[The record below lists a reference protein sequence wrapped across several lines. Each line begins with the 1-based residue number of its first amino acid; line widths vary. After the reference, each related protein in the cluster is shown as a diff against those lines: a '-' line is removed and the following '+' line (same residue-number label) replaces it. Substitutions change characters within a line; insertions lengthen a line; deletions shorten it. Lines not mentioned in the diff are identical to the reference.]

1 MKERH
6 STRRLSL
13 AAALAGGLLAAGC
26 VAEEDETFG
35 NPPLPSEEDDL
46 VGETGG
52 KADTG
57 YMSSLATELEGEF
70 AGEVLL
76 DVSAMTEAE
85 RTDYLTRLQNTP
97 YEMKNLVMDQVKLSK
112 NKLNTEK
119 LHMNLYTDKV
129 EAQSIVLEGTTIRIA
144 YRVRLESV
152 VSHEELQAAGLS
164 IEQILANPVT
174 TLRLPADPR
183 QLFTRVG
190 ERCATGFDPGSLADY
205 NYFYYFDPAKEGC
218 DLPMV
223 DATFTVSSLA
233 PPAQTTYPEYDRLR
247 ADNKVEVFVVF
258 NAAEH
263 AAEVSA
269 NDWGVTEWRQ
279 FQRELSA
286 RGFRKTADLAPG
298 ERWTRVKAGVEEIID
313 VVSPYDMHS
322 VADSDALFRRGIAEH
337 EVILYN
343 GHSFYGS
350 LNVLR
355 DCSVYPPDKY
365 QIIYMGS
372 CWSYEYYTRQVFECK
387 KTESDPTGWALADVV
402 NDTES
407 GWFHNNAEFSRI
419 LLTNLFAGVETGGK
433 DGNRYYTWFNIVSAM
448 NEHAINI
455 WRSWGTKTH
464 EIMGVS
470 GVRNNR
476 YDPEA
481 RPGGE
486 GARYEMGTT
495 TPIPDNDAAG
505 IESELVVP
513 NSVRPS
519 RITLALNI
527 RHTYVGD
534 LRIVLRR
541 NGVEVPVAQPDRGA
555 WEDDIVGE
563 FEITDVR
570 LLGQDAAGSWFLRVA
585 DTAAADIG
593 TLESWSLTLV
603 P

>member
-1 MKERH
+1 MLERH
-6 STRRLSL
+6 GRRRL
-13 AAALAGGLLAAGC
+13 AAATAGMLAALAAGC
-26 VAEEDETFG
+26 VMDEGETFG
-35 NPPLPSEEDDL
+35 NPELPSEDEDL
-46 VGETGG
+46 VGATGG

-70 AGEVLL
+70 AGQVLL
-76 DVSAMTEAE
+76 DVTAMSETERA
-85 RTDYLTRLQNTP
+85 DYLARLQGTS
-97 YEMKNLVMDQVKLSK
+97 YEMKDLVLSQVKLSK

-129 EAQSIVLEGTTIRIA
+129 EAESVVLEGTTIRIT
-144 YRVRLESV
+144 YKVRLESV

-164 IEQILANPVT
+164 IEQILASPVT
-174 TLRLPADPR
+174 PLRLPADPR
-183 QLFTRVG
+183 NLFTRVAD
-190 ERCATGFDPGSLADY
+190 RCAAGFDPGTLADY
-205 NYFYYFDPAKEGC
+205 NYFYYYDPAKEGC

-247 ADNKVEVFVVF
+247 ADNKVEVFIVF

-263 AAEVSA
+263 AAEVSP
-269 NDWGVTEWRQ
+269 NDWGVMEWQQ
-279 FQRELSA
+279 FTRELSS

-298 ERWTRVKAGVEEIID
+298 ARWTRVKSGIEELVD
-313 VVSPYDMHS
+313 VVSPYDMHG
-322 VADSDALFRRGIAEH
+322 ATDSDALFRRGIAEH

-350 LNVLR
+350 LNVLK
-355 DCSVYPPDKY
+355 DCSVYPADKY

-387 KTESDPTGWALADVV
+387 KTASDPTGWALADVV

-419 LLTNLFAGVETGGK
+419 LLTNIFAGVETGGK
-433 DGNRYYTWFNIVSAM
+433 DGNRYYTWFNIVSQM
-448 NEHAINI
+448 NQHAIEI
-455 WRSWGTKTH
+455 WRSWNTKTH

-470 GVRNNR
+470 GVRNNK

-486 GARYEMGTT
+486 GTRYDMGTA
-495 TPIPDNDAAG
+495 TPIPDNAAAG
-505 IESELVVP
+505 IDSELVVV
-513 NSVRPS
+513 NAIRPS

-527 RHTYVGD
+527 SHTYVGD
-534 LRIVLRR
+534 LQIVARR
-541 NGVEVPVAQPDRGA
+541 NGIEVPLAQPNRSG

-563 FEITDVR
+563 FEITDNR
-570 LLGQDAAGSWFLRVA
+570 LLGQDAAGSWILHVA
-585 DTAAADIG
+585 DTAASDVG
-593 TLESWSLTLV
+593 TLNSWSLTLV

>member
-1 MKERH
+1 MNKHFGRGVV
-6 STRRLSL
+6 STT
-13 AAALAGGLLAAGC
+13 AAAMLATLAAGC
-26 VAEEDETFG
+26 VTDEGGTFG
-35 NPPLPSEEDDL
+35 NPELPSLEDDL

-57 YMSSLATELEGEF
+57 YMSTMATELEGEF

-76 DVSAMTEAE
+76 DVTALGETE
-85 RTDYLTRLQNTP
+85 RTDYLARLQGSSS
-97 YEMKNLVMDQVKLSK
+97 EVKNLVLDQVKLSK

-129 EAQSIVLEGTTIRIA
+129 EAQSIALEGTTIRIA

-152 VSHEELQAAGLS
+152 VSHEELQEAGLS
-164 IEQILANPVT
+164 IEQILATPT
-174 TLRLPADPR
+174 TPLRLPADPR
-183 QLFTRVG
+183 NLFTRAG
-190 ERCATGFDPGSLADY
+190 ERCASGFDAGSLGDY
-205 NYFYYFDPAKEGC
+205 NYFYYYDPSKPEC

-263 AAEVSA
+263 NDEVSP
-269 NDWGVTEWRQ
+269 NDWGVTEWQQ
-279 FQRELSA
+279 FKRELSS
-286 RGFRKTADLAPG
+286 RGFRKTADLEPG
-298 ERWTRVKAGVEEIID
+298 ERWSRVQAGIEELIDII
-313 VVSPYDMHS
+313 SPYDMHG

-355 DCSVYPPDKY
+355 DCSVYPADKY

-387 KTESDPTGWALADVV
+387 KTASDPTGWDLADVV

-419 LLTNLFAGVETGGK
+419 LLTNIFAGVESGGK
-433 DGNRYYTWFNIVSAM
+433 DGNRYYTWYNIVSAI
-448 NEHAINI
+448 NEHAIRI

-481 RPGGE
+481 VPGGD
-486 GARYEMGTT
+486 GARYDMGTA
-495 TPIPDNDAAG
+495 TPIPDNAAAG
-505 IESELVVP
+505 IDSELVVVHP
-513 NSVRPS
+513 VRPS
-519 RITLALNI
+519 RITVALNI
-527 RHTYVGD
+527 THSYIGD
-534 LRIVLRR
+534 LQIVLRR
-541 NGVEVPVAQPDRGA
+541 DGVEVPLAQPDRSG
-555 WEDDIVGE
+555 WEDDIIGE
-563 FEITDVR
+563 FEITDAR
-570 LLGQDAAGSWFLRVA
+570 LLGQDAAGSWILHVA
-585 DTAAADIG
+585 DTAAADVG
-593 TLESWSLTLV
+593 TLNSWSLTLV